1 MKNLHTLGLAAAL
14 SLAALGAHAA
24 GVPAPQG
31 EQPWPPTI
39 ESHSTLTRAEVVA
52 ELQAARLQH
61 RMAMNGNQV
70 QLRADELTISSAVSP
85 EAVRAETPK
94 ALKEGSIVWGE

>member
-1 MKNLHTLGLAAAL
+1 MKNIHTLGLAAAL
-14 SLAALGAHAA
+14 SLAALGAQAA

-31 EQPWPPTI
+31 EQPWPPTV

-52 ELQAARLQH
+52 ELQAARQQH

-70 QLRADELTISSAVSP
+70 QLRADELAINSAVSR
-85 EAVRAETPK
+85 EAVRAETQA